1 MSPVSNLLLRVLQE
15 LEYPVVADEYMLN
28 QLGMVLEVLP
38 EYAERAASKLRA
50 CGEHDVLSNGP
61 PTAKFVGMARILCA
75 PALVPCTSHT
85 GVGVRVH

>member
-1 MSPVSNLLLRVLQE
+1 M
-15 LEYPVVADEYMLN
+15 VADEYRFN
-28 QLGMVLEVLP
+28 QLGMVLKVPP

-61 PTAKFVGMARILCA
+61 PIAKFVGMARIVCA
-75 PALVPCTSHT
+75 PALVPCTGHT

>member
-50 CGEHDVLSNGP
+50 CGEWP
-61 PTAKFVGMARILCA
+61 PYSQICRYGAHIMRSCVGA
-75 PALVPCTSHT
+75 VY
-85 GVGVRVH
+85 